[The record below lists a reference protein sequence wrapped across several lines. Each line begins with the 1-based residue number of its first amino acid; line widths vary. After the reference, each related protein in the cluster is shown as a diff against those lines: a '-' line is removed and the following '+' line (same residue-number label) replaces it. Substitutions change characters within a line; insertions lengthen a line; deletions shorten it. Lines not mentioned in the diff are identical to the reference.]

1 MIVMLHRKN
10 WRVVL
15 FAEIFREAFIMKH
28 LMDFCKNCGLIL
40 IWEEQIGPHLKKVGK
55 IGLTKV
61 FLYNTDNPLE
71 ADAYLID
78 EFTREDPD
86 GVDCPK
92 CGADLLYDDG
102 VEVEIRN
109 YCSICKSDKPGQ
121 QFPDG
126 SGVCWDCHKT
136 PEGRR
141 LADQLIRKFERENSD
156 SFLAREADEK
166 LQKLDPKEP
175 YYQEKRRS
183 LLVELIGYNVKSI
196 NKKYGL

>member
-1 MIVMLHRKN
+1 MSS
-10 WRVVL
+10 
-15 FAEIFREAFIMKH
+15 
-28 LMDFCKNCGLIL
+28 LMDFCKNCGLIMIL
-40 IWEEQIGPHLKKVGK
+40 EEQIGPHLKKAGK
-55 IGLTKV
+55 IGLMKV
-61 FLYNTDNPLE
+61 LEYNTYNPEE

-102 VEVEIRN
+102 VDIETH
-109 YCSICKSDKPGQ
+109 YSCSICKSDKPGQ

-126 SGVCWDCHKT
+126 SGVCWDCDKT

-141 LADQLIRKFERENSD
+141 LAEQLIKKFEYENSD
-156 SFLAREADEK
+156 SFLARAADEK

-175 YYQEKRRS
+175 YYQEKRLS

-196 NKKYGL
+196 NKKHGL